1 MLDYALIELLETFS
15 QDELKILKKFLISP
29 YFNRSKK
36 VTRLYD
42 LLVKFH
48 PNYDNPKLTKEY
60 LHGKITPGK
69 PYNELTMRSLLHDL
83 QKLVSQFIQQK
94 YLERKKAESK
104 IFTIEE
110 LAIKGTER
118 MHSITIK
125 EAEKLLNSY
134 SYVDGE
140 QCLNRFKLETEK
152 FYFNMIKDKISKKS
166 FVDTEAGKLI
176 NGITY
181 FISYFMLEAIKHND
195 VLLNYSRTY
204 NVKHNYKFISQ
215 FLKLFDFERL
225 EIFMESHNLA
235 GIKIVK
241 AYLSCLRAFL
251 YIENDEYYY
260 KMKSAILDNLDEF
273 SITDKHIL
281 FSKLNSYCITK
292 RKFIDPDEMKFEQEL
307 LDIYKVSLKNKFYET
322 EANKYMPVDLY
333 RNILIQAAKMN
344 ELIWM
349 EEFIEQYGPLLLP
362 KRREDIINY
371 SYAVMEFERGNYN
384 ESLNWLSRIK
394 AEEFSYHLDIKTLY
408 IQNYYELGEI
418 DSALSAVKA
427 FSKFLEENSIITESK
442 KESYAGF
449 CKITTKLINLENTK
463 SKTNI
468 SGLIINTQK
477 HSTITQKRWLLKKLQ
492 MLDKHSY
499 SKYSTAG

>member
-15 QDELKILKKFLISP
+15 LDELKHLKKFIISP

-42 LLVKFH
+42 VLVKFH
-48 PNYDNPKLTKEY
+48 PNYDNPKLTKDY
-60 LHGKITPGK
+60 LHKKITPEK
-69 PYNELTMRSLLHDL
+69 KYNELTMRSLLHDL
-83 QKLVSQFIQQK
+83 QKLVSLYIQQK
-94 YLERKKAESK
+94 YLERKRAESK

-118 MHSITIK
+118 MHAITVK
-125 EAEKLLNSY
+125 EAEKLINSY
-134 SYVDGE
+134 SYIDGE

-152 FYFNMIKDKISKKS
+152 FYFNMIKDKISRKS
-166 FVDTEAGKLI
+166 FVNTEAGKLI

-195 VLLNYSRTY
+195 TLLNYSRTY
-204 NVKHNYKFISQ
+204 KVKHNYKFISQ

-235 GIKIVK
+235 GINIVK

-260 KMKSAILDNLDEF
+260 KMKSAILENTDEF
-273 SITDKHIL
+273 SITDKHLL

-292 RKFIDPDEMKFEQEL
+292 REFVEPGDERFEQEL
-307 LDIYKVSLKNKFYET
+307 LDIYKISLTNRYYET
-322 EANKYMPVDLY
+322 EVNKFMPVDLY
-333 RNILIQAAKMN
+333 RNILIQAARMN
-344 ELIWM
+344 ELVWM
-349 EEFIEQYGPLLLP
+349 EEYIEEYSKKLPP
-362 KRREDIINY
+362 KRKDDIIYY
-371 SYAVMEFERGNYN
+371 SYGYLEFERGNYDQ
-384 ESLNWLSRIK
+384 SLSWLSRIK

-418 DSALSAVKA
+418 DSALSGVKA
-427 FSKFLEENSIITESK
+427 FTKFLNENSMLTESK
-442 KESYAGF
+442 KESYVNF
-449 CKITTKLINLENTK
+449 CKAATRLFNLENTK
-463 SKTNI
+463 SKTNVT
-468 SGLIINTQK
+468 GLILQTQK
-477 HSTITQKRWLLKKLQ
+477 YRSCSQKRWLLKKLQ
-492 MLDKHSY
+492 NLDKNRI